1 MPGGNSQVRRWSG
14 EKLRSRTLGE
24 AGQRVAKQPRS
35 KMAERVKLE
44 LPGLE
49 RQPDCLGE
57 RDHLIVVAGPGAGQR
72 PDSKRLVLP

>member
-1 MPGGNSQVRRWSG
+1 M
-14 EKLRSRTLGE
+14 
-24 AGQRVAKQPRS
+24 AKQPRS